1 MAEHRKPHVWFTM
14 SGVLAATAFPSAE
27 DPGRMEMQMPGDKW
41 PEFHDGEDYNLH
53 EHCQPVRP
61 VIEYLR
67 RLKDQDYSVG
77 LATRAKSNAERASKE
92 TWLKNHGLYDCFN
105 LGVRFTFSPLT
116 AVQAAK
122 SAAEANGMTLAECL
136 LVTDDYR
143 LARNAMQRGMPAL
156 HIANMIAGMAE
167 PGGNMFP
174 KM

>member
-77 LATRAKSNAERASKE
+77 L
-92 TWLKNHGLYDCFN
+92 
-105 LGVRFTFSPLT
+105 
-116 AVQAAK
+116 
-122 SAAEANGMTLAECL
+122 
-136 LVTDDYR
+136 VTDDYR
-143 LARNAMQRGMPAL
+143 RARNAMQRGMPAL